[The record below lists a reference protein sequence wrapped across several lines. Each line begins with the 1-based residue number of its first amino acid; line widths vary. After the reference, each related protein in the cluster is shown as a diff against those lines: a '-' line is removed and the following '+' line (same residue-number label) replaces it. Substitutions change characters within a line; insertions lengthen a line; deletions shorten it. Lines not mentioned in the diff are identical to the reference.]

1 MKYAVSNDVV
11 SGGDAS
17 DLEAHPVSKEEGAVD
32 ATEGS
37 ATWGVFAPYLGPH
50 LTSH

>member
-1 MKYAVSNDVV
+1 MSNMRYAVSDDIV

-17 DLEAHPVSKEEGAVD
+17 NLETHPVSKEEGDVD

-37 ATWGVFAPYLGPH
+37 AT
-50 LTSH
+50 